1 MVWDAVEP
9 DSVER
14 INQLVDRMKLMEE
27 DIEKVTKLLEQEY
40 IEASSSMSESQNY
53 FLNGVQAAHIAKS
66 YLLTRKGIEVLGEE
80 VIPIPT
86 FIESVIRFANYPK
99 RKIEVLATLAN
110 HLKKIKEQNSEP
122 KIWHS

>member
-1 MVWDAVEP
+1 MEP
-9 DSVER
+9 DSIER

-40 IEASSSMSESQNY
+40 VEASSSMPESQNY

-66 YLLTRKGIEVLGEE
+66 YLLTRKGVEVLGEE
-80 VIPIPT
+80 IIPIPN
-86 FIESVIRFANYPK
+86 FIENVIRFANYPK

-122 KIWHS
+122 KI